1 MKNKDFQKI
10 ITEQD
15 KKPSLKNKLLD
26 IAGKDYM
33 SSRKLILNMIA
44 KGESDFP
51 PVLIDRI
58 NQTPMYA
65 KELAFHMVEAG
76 VPVPES
82 MLASIASDHNSRFRF
97 AHVLLDI
104 YHQPVPKI
112 VLQSI
117 LQNELPEYIRD
128 IFRLM
133 LREGMTVSLQMINDY
148 LNNQRTRQPKYINAY
163 DLAIMLLHQ
172 KQDVPDVLLDPIAE
186 NYSTLFSFIRFL
198 KRTDRPVPEIIKA
211 AWKTAEEYSGGPVY
225 TGAPRLNEQTN
236 LEPDLKNKL
245 LQIISGSAISST
257 TTAINLVKQN
267 KPVPDIL
274 LKQILKYPSKAYEL
288 LYELATTDRK
298 IPEKLILAVLKD
310 AGRASMY
317 ARLMVAQRQPLH
329 PKTFQVLLKDYRDM
343 GDADYIFKLAAN
355 YIQFQKRVPSK
366 ILKSLENEPELLST
380 LANKLYMPFNLPVPD
395 IIIRALEKYAQKG
408 FEKKRIHSNR
418 MDSKDADYEARYIK
432 AYNMRYFPNLD
443 MQHENVENKLAQQ
456 EDPGLKTREKLLQ
469 VMSHSTPITSNL
481 IIKKIMEYQEIPD
494 ELIENIIKNK
504 IGFIIYK
511 MLLRKLH
518 PSRIPE
524 KMLKILPSPLD
535 ALSVAETFLDEMN
548 QFMDPKNNLKEL
560 PEFFIDKISE
570 DGYASEKLAFA
581 LLKQAKHIGKPSG
594 TNKMKYQE
602 KDYADLIPEKIL
614 KRIAQ
619 SGINSYLFKLN
630 AEKYYP
636 EYPIDQRILKK
647 AREYPHP

>member
-33 SSRKLILNMIA
+33 SSRKIILNMIA

-82 MLASIASDHNSRFRF
+82 MLAAIASDHNSRFRF

-104 YHQPVPKI
+104 YHQPVPEI

-117 LQNELPEYIRD
+117 IKNELPEHVRD

-133 LREGMTVSLQMINDY
+133 LREGMPVSLQMVNDY

-163 DLAIMLLHQ
+163 DLAIMFLHQ
-172 KQDVPDVLLDPIAE
+172 KQDVPDILLDLIAE

-408 FEKKRIHSNR
+408 LKKRIHSNR
-418 MDSKDADYEARYIK
+418 MDSEDADYEARYIK

-443 MQHENVENKLAQQ
+443 MQHENVENKSAQQ

-469 VMSHSTPITSNL
+469 VMANSTPITSNL
-481 IIKKIMEYQEIPD
+481 IIKKIMEDQEIPD
-494 ELIENIIKNK
+494 ELIQSIVKNK
-504 IGFIIYK
+504 MGFIIYK

-524 KMLKILPSPLD
+524 KLQKIIPDPIS
-535 ALSVAETFLDEMN
+535 ALSVAETFLSEISSYRNPKESLKDLP
-548 QFMDPKNNLKEL
+548 QFI
-560 PEFFIDKISE
+560 IDKIAE
-570 DGYASEKLAFA
+570 NGYASEKFALA
-581 LLKQAKHIGKPSG
+581 LLKQAKHTGIPSG
-594 TNKMKYQE
+594 TIKMRYRE
-602 KDYADLIPEKIL
+602 KDYEDLIPEKIL
-614 KRIAQ
+614 KGIAQ

-636 EYPIDQRILKK
+636 DYPIDQRIVKK
-647 AREYPHP
+647 ALEYPHP